1 MTTMKDLTTAQIK
14 ALTLIRM
21 AGTLY
26 AYNGVSI
33 TTAEALERAGL
44 AVVTRKAPI
53 ARPGRGMSRYVA
65 DWFVKAV

>member
-1 MTTMKDLTTAQIK
+1 MTKAQIK

-33 TTAEALERAGL
+33 STAESLERAGL
-44 AVVTRKAPI
+44 VTVTRKSPI
-53 ARPGRGMSRYVA
+53 ARPGRGQSRYVA
-65 DWFVKAV
+65 DWFVQPA